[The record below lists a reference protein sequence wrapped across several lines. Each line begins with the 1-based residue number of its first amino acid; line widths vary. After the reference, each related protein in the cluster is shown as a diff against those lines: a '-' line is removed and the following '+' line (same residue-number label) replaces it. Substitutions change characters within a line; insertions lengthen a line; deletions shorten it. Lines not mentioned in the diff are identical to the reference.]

1 MKKIVERI
9 AIGGIIT
16 QDGKVL
22 ILQRGDND
30 DFLPGL
36 WEIPSGKR
44 EPSEKTVDGCKREV
58 EEETGLSVEVGNPI
72 GIFKYRVEKP
82 KEIRNVTQ
90 INFLVK
96 PVGEVKVKLSSEH
109 QNFAW
114 IREDEIDKYNITK
127 ETKEIIKKAFKFEIA
142 SSDILQKS

>member
-1 MKKIVERI
+1 MKKIVEKI
-9 AIGGIIT
+9 AVAGIII
-16 QDGKVL
+16 QNGKVL

-30 DFLPGL
+30 VYLPGL

-58 EEETGLSVEVGNPI
+58 EEETGLEVEVGKMV
-72 GIFKYRVEKP
+72 GSFKYRVEKP
-82 KEIRNVTQ
+82 EGIRNVTQ

-96 PVGEVKVKLSSEH
+96 PIGEIKVKLSSEH

-114 IREDEIDKYNITK
+114 IREGETDKYNITK
-127 ETKEIIKKAFKFEIA
+127 ETKEIIRKAFK
-142 SSDILQKS
+142 S